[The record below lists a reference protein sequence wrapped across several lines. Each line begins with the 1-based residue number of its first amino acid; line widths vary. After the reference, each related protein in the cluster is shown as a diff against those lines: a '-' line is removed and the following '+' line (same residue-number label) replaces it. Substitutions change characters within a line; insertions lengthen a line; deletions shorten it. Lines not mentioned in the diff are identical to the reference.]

1 MGLNFGEKLNAA
13 KQKMGD
19 VKKSVGENMADFK
32 QKNAENKAEREQA
45 KAPVE
50 GAIIRYLVNQVKIFP
65 ISL

>member
-32 QKNAENKAEREQA
+32 QKNAENKAEREPQ
-45 KAPVE
+45 KSLKLQ
-50 GAIIRYLVNQVKIFP
+50 YLMSAHKEEVFA
-65 ISL
+65 